1 MLLFIYLIAL
11 LCLLIK
17 ISRQPDITC
26 QYGKQYKIKPK
37 PNYPVIERKV
47 IYKKPLWMEDYLEKR
62 LDEIKDKIARQDS
75 MFSFY
80 VGDLTEEKRNEV
92 LEWFVSLP
100 TTKTA
105 YLEDE
110 QIRCTNF

>member
-1 MLLFIYLIAL
+1 MLLLVCLIAL
-11 LCLLIK
+11 ACLIIK
-17 ISRQPDITC
+17 ISRQADITC
-26 QYGKQYKIKPK
+26 QYGKPSKIKPK

-47 IYKKPLWMEDYLEKR
+47 IYKKPRWMEGYLEKR
-62 LDEIKDKIARQDS
+62 LDEIKDKIAKQDS

-105 YLEDE
+105 YLDDE

>member
-1 MLLFIYLIAL
+1 MLLVICLIAFF
-11 LCLLIK
+11 CLIVK
-17 ISRQPDITC
+17 ISRQEDITC
-26 QYGKQYKIKPK
+26 QYVKPKKIKPK
-37 PNYPVIERKV
+37 PNYPIIERKV
-47 IYKKPLWMEDYLEKR
+47 IYKKPLWMEDYLKSR
-62 LDEIKDKIARQDS
+62 IDEITDKISRKDS
-75 MFSFY
+75 LFSFF
-80 VGDLTEEKRNEV
+80 VGDLTEPKRNEV